1 MRALVEANERALS
14 SASAAKRA
22 LADERLRDALDEL
35 AVANERFL
43 ALREDFRHNLE
54 LLRERDA
61 HIDRVE
67 SELARLRADADAA
80 AAASADASAAAS
92 AAVSAAASAPDAS
105 PDRSDVLRARDAEHE
120 RRRADRAESAAA
132 DARRLLRDARRAA
145 ADADAAAAA
154 AAADA
159 RADAAV
165 LAAVQRDDA
174 AAEDLRRREADL
186 AAARESLALRESRIL
201 DDYEAKCAALV
212 EGAREAER
220 VFDAKRA
227 ETTRQMDALRA
238 RVARAESERD
248 DAFAAAEKSPGLDAL
263 RRDASPSDVDAL
275 HARVARLDA
284 SLRDASESLETIARE
299 NDVLRERI
307 SATEPSFRAAV
318 EAEISAVETCSSRSD
333 GAGDEDG
340 AFESGSDAPDSDVED
355 PANVRLTD
363 PETRWRAAG
372 TAVRLGA
379 ALGSNPNPGASAT
392 RTPSASEAD
401 RLFAVRDR
409 LASLSRQMDDQAAR
423 AAAAILPVTPAAT
436 ARGVLEGVVA
446 AADDAAASLAEIE
459 RGLKTA
465 KKAREAARAAAANG
479 SFSAKTPDPRT
490 TKMAPETSLTTRLPR
505 TPRDRAT
512 FEAADAISSRVSR
525 RRSLRDCPAAAADDD
540 DEYGRVSSSRADA
553 SIRERLATMEAHL
566 EAGGFRASPA
576 DAGRYARARKIAGK
590 SKSRAK
596 TKPKTRMKNTLTKK
610 RRAESAA
617 ARAAKL
623 DALAAPRVR
632 RAPEAF
638 EPPPFKARPAPRS
651 PGKENA
657 DDDGFGSGVGFDRPT
672 APPKSFAFDW
682 RAARNAQQEPEMESR
697 DAVSTIEGRLRA
709 LQWRREVLA
718 EAREREAARWEK
730 T

>member
-1 MRALVEANERALS
+1 
-14 SASAAKRA
+14 
-22 LADERLRDALDEL
+22 
-35 AVANERFL
+35 
-43 ALREDFRHNLE
+43 
-54 LLRERDA
+54 
-61 HIDRVE
+61 
-67 SELARLRADADAA
+67 
-80 AAASADASAAAS
+80 
-92 AAVSAAASAPDAS
+92 
-105 PDRSDVLRARDAEHE
+105 
-120 RRRADRAESAAA
+120 
-132 DARRLLRDARRAA
+132 
-145 ADADAAAAA
+145 
-154 AAADA
+154 
-159 RADAAV
+159 
-165 LAAVQRDDA
+165 
-174 AAEDLRRREADL
+174 
-186 AAARESLALRESRIL
+186 
-201 DDYEAKCAALV
+201 
-212 EGAREAER
+212 
-220 VFDAKRA
+220 
-227 ETTRQMDALRA
+227 MDALRA

-275 HARVARLDA
+275 RARVARLDA

-355 PANVRLTD
+355 PGERSAHGSRD
-363 PETRWRAAG
+363 
-372 TAVRLGA
+372 
-379 ALGSNPNPGASAT
+379 ALASGRGRRFASAPPGFEPNPGARAP

-465 KKAREAARAAAANG
+465 KKAREAARAAAERIFLG
-479 SFSAKTPDPRT
+479 EDPRPRT

-505 TPRDRAT
+505 TPRDDAT
-512 FEAADAISSRVSR
+512 FAAADAISSRVSR
-525 RRSLRDCPAAAADDD
+525 RRSLRDCPAAAADGDG
-540 DEYGRVSSSRADA
+540 ERRRVSSSRADA

-610 RRAESAA
+610 VARRRRARGEAGRVGGAEGAPRAGAFRTAA
-617 ARAAKL
+617 VQGSARAAI
-623 DALAAPRVR
+623 AGRNRRRRRVR
-632 RAPEAF
+632 VGG
-638 EPPPFKARPAPRS
+638 EPIDRPRRRELHLRLARGAPAPNRS
-651 PGKENA
+651 RRWN
-657 DDDGFGSGVGFDRPT
+657 
-672 APPKSFAFDW
+672 
-682 RAARNAQQEPEMESR
+682 RATR
-697 DAVSTIEGRLRA
+697 
-709 LQWRREVLA
+709 
-718 EAREREAARWEK
+718 
-730 T
+730 